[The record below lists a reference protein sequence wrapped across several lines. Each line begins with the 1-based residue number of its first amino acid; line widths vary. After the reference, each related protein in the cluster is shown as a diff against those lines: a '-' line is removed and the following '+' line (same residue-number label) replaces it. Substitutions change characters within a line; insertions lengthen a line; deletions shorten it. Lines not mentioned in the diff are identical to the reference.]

1 MPGMDHAAVVLGE
14 LRKHWGWILAWG
26 VVLVLA
32 GLAGLGYEVVATV
45 VTVEMIGGLLVALGL
60 VEIVQAVKHRR
71 WSGFFLFLVGG
82 VLSVVAGLVLWR
94 APLAGMAAL
103 TLLMAGYF
111 LVVGAF
117 RAIGAISTRHP
128 GWAWGALGGAVTVAL
143 GAMIASEWPASS
155 LWVIGLYVSVSLLLQ
170 GLGYVMLAMAA
181 RRAPPP
187 AGAAGAF

>member
-1 MPGMDHAAVVLGE
+1 MDHAAVVLGE
-14 LRKHWGWILAWG
+14 LRRHWGWILAWG
-26 VVLVLA
+26 VVLLLA

-60 VEIVQAVKHRR
+60 VEIVQAVKHLR

-111 LVVGAF
+111 LVLGAF

-181 RRAPPP
+181 RRAPPS
-187 AGAAGAF
+187 AGTAGVP